1 LSYLCTPV
9 EAYQPILRLQI
20 MIAIILTQELSQ
32 PICQLFTQ
40 KIRECRA
47 VQILINCPFVI
58 DHAGIWRFPML
69 NSQGPLQ
76 NLCIQSQPENLF
88 VATCFSAS
96 WSHNNL
102 WALPE
107 LGFRGSALHS
117 KLLSITSVL
126 SNAIEAHRTS

>member
-1 LSYLCTPV
+1 MDLLFHKLQLVQDSNEIQTCDPLGFDSY
-9 EAYQPILRLQI
+9 
-20 MIAIILTQELSQ
+20 
-32 PICQLFTQ
+32 
-40 KIRECRA
+40 
-47 VQILINCPFVI
+47 
-58 DHAGIWRFPML
+58 G
-69 NSQGPLQ
+69 
-76 NLCIQSQPENLF
+76 SQPENLF

-117 KLLSITSVL
+117 KLLRITSVL